1 MGKGAIMITAKMIM
15 EDYLDY
21 FNNYLTIAKYAQD
34 RGLTLE
40 EGQDLVLLGKALH
53 EKQFVKDHFQ
63 FIKVG

>member
-1 MGKGAIMITAKMIM
+1 MITAQLLM

-21 FNNYLTIAKYAQD
+21 FNNYLTIAKYAKD

-40 EGQDLVLLGKALH
+40 QGQDLVLLGKSLH
-53 EKQFVKDHFQ
+53 EKKLIEEHFQ